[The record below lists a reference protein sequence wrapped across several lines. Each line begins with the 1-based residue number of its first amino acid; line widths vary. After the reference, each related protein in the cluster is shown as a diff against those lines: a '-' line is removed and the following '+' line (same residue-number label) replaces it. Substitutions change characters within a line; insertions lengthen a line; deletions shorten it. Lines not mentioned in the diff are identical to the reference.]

1 MQKKKREK
9 KHSPALVSR
18 FNYGFCQLNKR
29 NLEKLEKEGV
39 GEIRQRRMGVGEPM
53 MVEPA

>member
-53 MVEPA
+53 MVEPD